1 MCGKQI
7 TGYTTHGGYREV
19 KMQAVLLVGGQGTR
33 LRPLTCNTVKAMV
46 PVLNKPFLEHLIRYL
61 AGHGVDD
68 IIVTLCYLPDCIES
82 YFGDG
87 SSFGVKLTYVMEETP
102 LGTAGA
108 VRNADKYLDEV
119 FFVFNGDIFTDL
131 DLRAMLSFHRKRK
144 AKVTIALTPVEDP
157 TAYGVVEM
165 DSRRRVK
172 RFVEKPPRD
181 EVTSNLINAGTY
193 ILDREAIGDIPPN
206 TPFMFE
212 RHLFPMLLAKGVPVY
227 GYSSDAY
234 WIDIGTPQKYRQLQY
249 DLLQGKGT
257 AVACGQMR
265 RERTDCEKGCLIH
278 PTAIIEGPVV
288 LGTNCSIGA
297 GVRIQGPSVVG
308 DGCRILDGALIDR
321 AVLWR
326 NVVVA
331 KKASL
336 SECVIGDNSSIGEG
350 CLVDGGAVI
359 GDNVIVTE
367 GSRLTAAEKIGP
379 DTTV

>member
-1 MCGKQI
+1 
-7 TGYTTHGGYREV
+7 
-19 KMQAVLLVGGQGTR
+19 MQAVLLVGGEGTR
-33 LRPLTCNTVKAMV
+33 LRPLTYNTVKAMV
-46 PVLNKPFLEHLIRYL
+46 PVLNKPFLEHLIYYL
-61 AGHGVDD
+61 ARHGIYD

-87 SSFGVKLTYVMEETP
+87 SRFGVKLTYVMEKTP

-108 VRNADKYLDEV
+108 VKNAEKYLDEV

-131 DLRAMLSFHRKRK
+131 DLRAMLSFHRRRK

-193 ILDREAIGDIPPN
+193 ILDREVIQDIPPN

-212 RHLFPMLLAKGVPVY
+212 RHLFPMLLDKGVPVY
-227 GYSSDAY
+227 GYPSDAY

-257 AVACGQMR
+257 AVPGGQIR
-265 RERTDCEKGCLIH
+265 RERADSDKGCLIH

-331 KKASL
+331 NQAYL
-336 SECVIGDNSSIGEG
+336 RECVVGDNSSIGEG
-350 CLVDGGAVI
+350 CLVEQGAVI
-359 GDNVIVTE
+359 GDNVIVTK
-367 GSRLTAAEKIGP
+367 GSRFTAAEKIGP